1 MARLSES
8 KSPTPRIP
16 VAPRIKHV
24 QAAADVGQPDAALS
38 GSGPTD
44 ARAVVPDRQGQRALA
59 GTRFDPDSDAARLR
73 VGAVLDRVLDQRLKK
88 EARHLRGSGR
98 RVRLDVDPDAVAKPQ
113 ALDIEVLVQER
124 EVALER
130 DELRRFGEQ
139 AGAQQVPQA
148 HNHSPGPARLASDQ
162 RQERVQG
169 VEEEVRLELRLQSR
183 ELCLE
188 EGAAKRLACGQPP
201 EAQAVPAPDEKEFKS
216 FHTYREPAAPAPPTG
231 LYLDP
236 NLIYQPVLQDQGAPP
251 LVQRRLPGDPE
262 GRNQADDEQQ
272 LQAEAQV
279 LPPRDD
285 VAPPRI
291 RGSRFD
297 LWVMRTNP
305 ISKQRGKTRKRSKTQ
320 DSFAASLPSLTAG
333 GRWEIQRLSSGQ
345 EFPQSVAMA
354 YPDPESRV
362 PSPESRV
369 PSSEFRQKIIPAFTG
384 TKVNRDPPLLML
396 LENRS
401 PLVETLV

>member
-38 GSGPTD
+38 RSGPPD
-44 ARAVVPDRQGQRALA
+44 ARTVVPDRQGQRALA
-59 GTRFDPDSDAARLR
+59 GTRFDPDADA
-73 VGAVLDRVLDQRLKK
+73 
-88 EARHLRGSGR
+88 E
-98 RVRLDVDPDAVAKPQ
+98 PQ

-188 EGAAKRLACGQPP
+188 EGAANRLARGQPP
-201 EAQAVPAPDEKEFKS
+201 DAQAVPTPDEKE
-216 FHTYREPAAPAPPTG
+216 TGGRAEDPEPG
-231 LYLDP
+231 RLE
-236 NLIYQPVLQDQGAPP
+236 QGARERHFRYRTAIAPDAV
-251 LVQRRLPGDPE
+251 LVGSEHVEP
-262 GRNQADDEQQ
+262 
-272 LQAEAQV
+272 
-279 LPPRDD
+279 
-285 VAPPRI
+285 VAPR
-291 RGSRFD
+291 RQ
-297 LWVMRTNP
+297 V
-305 ISKQRGKTRKRSKTQ
+305 
-320 DSFAASLPSLTAG
+320 
-333 GRWEIQRLSSGQ
+333 
-345 EFPQSVAMA
+345 
-354 YPDPESRV
+354 RV
-362 PSPESRV
+362 
-369 PSSEFRQKIIPAFTG
+369 IG
-384 TKVNRDPPLLML
+384 
-396 LENRS
+396 
-401 PLVETLV
+401 